1 MEFWKFSSAGNDFIC
16 IDNRDGSCD
25 RYLSTGALR
34 KSLARTLCARS
45 TGIGADGLAIVAA
58 PEIPAHNRISS
69 VSLESD
75 GSECELCGN
84 CMASLTR
91 YAFETGLCQKRRMHI
106 ETPAG
111 TVNTTIAG
119 RDDVSLTIPPPEHYR
134 PGIQLSFEDRDIL
147 CDYIVAGI
155 PHTATYVDNIEGLSI
170 DKPGY
175 FLRHH
180 EAFEPRGV
188 NANFVQVIKE
198 GEIAVR
204 TWEFGVEGE
213 TLSCGTGS
221 CASAMMTALRFNWN
235 GTIAAGKTP
244 VLVRARSGETIRVY
258 VRFDE
263 ATGTLGEIRFETRVR
278 MIMRG
283 IVDRAWLETALT

>member
-25 RYLSTGALR
+25 RYLSTAALR
-34 KSLARTLCARS
+34 ESLARTLCARS
-45 TGIGADGLAIVAA
+45 TGIGADGLTIVDNAS
-58 PEIPAHNRISS
+58 IPADNRVSS
-69 VSLESD
+69 RSLESD

-91 YAFETGLCQKRRMHI
+91 YAFETGICEERSMRI

-111 TVNTTIAG
+111 TVNTSIAG
-119 RDDVSLTIPPPEHYR
+119 RDYVSLTIPPPEDYR
-134 PGIQLSFEDRDIL
+134 PGIRLAFEDRDIL

-155 PHTATYVDNIEGLSI
+155 PHTATYVDNIEDLSI
-170 DKPGY
+170 DTPGS

-180 EAFEPRGV
+180 EAFKPRGV

-198 GEIAVR
+198 GEIALR

-213 TLSCGTGS
+213 TLACGTGS
-221 CASAMMTALRFNWN
+221 CASAIMTALRFNWN
-235 GTIAAGKTP
+235 GTIATGTTP
-244 VLVRARSGETIRVY
+244 VLVRTRSGETIRVY
-258 VRFDE
+258 VQFDE
-263 ATGTLGEIRFETRVR
+263 TTGTLGEIRFETRVR
-278 MIMRG
+278 LIMRG
-283 IVDRAWLETALT
+283 VVDMAWLENALT